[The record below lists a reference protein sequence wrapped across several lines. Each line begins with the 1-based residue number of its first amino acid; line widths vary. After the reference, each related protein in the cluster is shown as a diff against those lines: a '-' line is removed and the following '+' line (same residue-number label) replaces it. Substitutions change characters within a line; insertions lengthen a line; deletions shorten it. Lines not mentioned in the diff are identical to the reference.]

1 MGGEDGSRMNWGDRE
16 GVKGELEVG
25 VDCVRVS
32 LESRKWLML
41 GGKFWLSGDG
51 RVKGEG
57 VVYVGWI
64 GDVCG
69 EGCNDVESM
78 SGVVWILL

>member
-1 MGGEDGSRMNWGDRE
+1 
-16 GVKGELEVG
+16 
-25 VDCVRVS
+25 
-32 LESRKWLML
+32 ML